1 MNYLNNKIIEY
12 SKNVLGFD
20 FIEFAKP
27 ELLISEVNYLENW
40 LKHGLHGN
48 MTWLERN
55 IEKRIDV
62 KQILPSTKTV
72 IVLAKNYY
80 NNFQQNDKP
89 DVGKISKYAW
99 GRDYHKVL
107 GNKLKLLDKFLK
119 ELSENV
125 ENKWYVDTGP
135 IMEKQWA
142 VKAGLGWMGKH
153 TNIITRE
160 IGSWIFLSVV
170 LTNLQ
175 IDTGSPIEDF
185 CGDCTK
191 CIDACPTDA
200 LFEPYKLDSNKC
212 ISYLTIELKPN
223 LEINP
228 DLSKN
233 FKNWIFGCDICQD
246 VCPWNKFQK
255 LSEEPDFKPRV
266 NLLNFNLEELLN
278 MEEDEFNLKFE
289 GSPIKRTK
297 HSGIKRNIESIKV
310 HHKK

>member
-1 MNYLNNKIIEY
+1 M
-12 SKNVLGFD
+12 
-20 FIEFAKP
+20 
-27 ELLISEVNYLENW
+27 
-40 LKHGLHGN
+40 
-48 MTWLERN
+48 
-55 IEKRIDV
+55 
-62 KQILPSTKTV
+62 
-72 IVLAKNYY
+72 
-80 NNFQQNDKP
+80 
-89 DVGKISKYAW
+89 
-99 GRDYHKVL
+99 
-107 GNKLKLLDKFLK
+107 
-119 ELSENV
+119 
-125 ENKWYVDTGP
+125 
-135 IMEKQWA
+135 
-142 VKAGLGWMGKH
+142 
-153 TNIITRE
+153 
-160 IGSWIFLSVV
+160 
-170 LTNLQ
+170 
-175 IDTGSPIEDF
+175 
-185 CGDCTK
+185 
-191 CIDACPTDA
+191 
-200 LFEPYKLDSNKC
+200 FEPYKLDSNKC